1 MLTERT
7 NKMKV
12 NNFSSGYSKEQYD
25 LQFKK
30 VTPRLLIG
38 QGLEERLKFDQE
50 TKRPVEPHEVENL
63 RAWLYYP
70 GLGVQSLKLPGSY
83 SLPKDIDD
91 LSEVDLVSPEACVI
105 NRQVYVRASAIKAKS

>member
-1 MLTERT
+1 MRLQ
-7 NKMKV
+7 
-12 NNFSSGYSKEQYD
+12 NFSSGYSKDQYD
-25 LQFKK
+25 LQFKG

-50 TKRPVEPHEVENL
+50 AKRPVEPREVESL

-83 SLPKDIDD
+83 SLPNIDD
-91 LSEVDLVSPEACVI
+91 LSEVELVSPEACVI
-105 NRQVYVRASAIKAKS
+105 NRQVYVRASGIKAKS